1 MTHHRN
7 NVAYSV
13 LLGAMLSGIFG
24 ARYSAQQSE
33 TASTQKDKLLEAK
46 VHEFKLNNETLLDG
60 LWQLA
65 RLPVP
70 FGFGFEGVLKGSS
83 ADPETQD
90 PRFTLD
96 LKDQSAREIL
106 DALCRADSRYM
117 WLMDGATVNV
127 FPKNVLR
134 DSSYLLNRKLDTFEL
149 RNATDVDDGLL
160 GITRQLPPPT
170 EQVAHMQFSGDD
182 SYPPKPWTVTYHNLT
197 VREVVNRLAEH
208 GGPCAAWTFGGS
220 RDFRRFA
227 FFNNLRCS
235 PKQSPAWI
243 QKIVESRPKSLNNNR
258 MLLCEHGEEEKD

>member
-1 MTHHRN
+1 MTKHQIN
-7 NVAYSV
+7 LVYFA
-13 LLGAMLSGIFG
+13 LLGAMLFSIFG
-24 ARYSAQQSE
+24 APSSAQQSD
-33 TASTQKDKLLEAK
+33 TAATQKDRLLEAR

-65 RLPVP
+65 RVPVS
-70 FGFGFEGVLKGSS
+70 FGFGFEEVLKRNST
-83 ADPETQD
+83 DPGAQD
-90 PRFTLD
+90 LRFSLD

-127 FPKNVLR
+127 FPKDILR
-134 DSSYLLNRKLDTFEL
+134 DSSYLMNRKFDTFEL
-149 RNATDVDDGLL
+149 RNVTDVDDGLL
-160 GITRQLPPPT
+160 AISHQLPPPT

-182 SYPPKPWTVTYHNLT
+182 PYPPKPWTATYHNLT

-208 GGPCAAWTFGGS
+208 GGPCASWTFGGS

-235 PKQSPAWI
+235 PQQPPAWI
-243 QKIVESRPKSLNNNR
+243 QKIVESRSKSPK
-258 MLLCEHGEEEKD
+258 